1 MFIFTG
7 SVLSGVCLAGEK
19 VNQSLLVDGIGKVF
33 VEIPRGF
40 VKIQGWNKP
49 EIMLQGQ
56 LDDTISELI
65 FTNEKGKTLIK
76 LDTKGQEHWGDAS
89 KLNIYMP
96 QQSLLRFKGIDTSF
110 SITELKNH
118 IEGKS
123 ISGDL
128 TVIKSHGKIQLSVVS
143 GDVKLLES
151 SGLIKIKSVS
161 GMIDY
166 SGSFEQAFL
175 KSMSGDISAD
185 ISHTDKLTIKNISGD
200 TQINGQVK
208 NQAQLKLSSVSGNI
222 LYQVTD
228 ALNAECKVV
237 SQFGGEI
244 TNQLTDD
251 VPIEGNLHKKTLSFI
266 SGDGSGKL
274 SMNTVSGSVSI
285 KKLITKK

>member
-49 EIMLQGQ
+49 EVMLQGQ

-76 LDTKGQEHWGDAS
+76 LDTQGQEHWGDAS

-175 KSMSGDISAD
+175 KSMSGDINAD

-251 VPIEGNLHKKTLSFI
+251 VPIVGNLHKKILSFI
-266 SGDGSGKL
+266 SGDGSGNL